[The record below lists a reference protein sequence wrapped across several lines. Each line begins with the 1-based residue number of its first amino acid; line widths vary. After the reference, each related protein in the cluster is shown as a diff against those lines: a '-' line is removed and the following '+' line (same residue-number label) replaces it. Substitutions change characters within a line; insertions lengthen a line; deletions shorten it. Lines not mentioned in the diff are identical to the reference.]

1 MSKLIQKK
9 AAEHAINKKEKEQ
22 EIAVENAVAVQ
33 SRKRKAST
41 EPSSEANK
49 QVKTGTK
56 KAQKVAT
63 SGENS
68 SVIYLGHLPHGFY
81 EPQLK
86 KFFMQFG
93 IVRKLKLFRSP
104 KTGGSRGFAFLQ
116 FESPAT
122 AQTVSDAMHGYFL
135 HDRQLVSHVVP
146 ATKHHEGM
154 WKMKKPT
161 EEMLVDA
168 SKKEEEVVKK
178 DVDPK
183 KAQAAL
189 AQRMAGKQKKLT
201 ELGIDFQIPAL
212 SC

>member
-9 AAEHAINKKEKEQ
+9 AAEQAIAKKEKEQ
-22 EIAVENAVAVQ
+22 DVAVENAVAAQ
-33 SRKRKAST
+33 SKKRKAST
-41 EPSSEANK
+41 ESSGEIIQQPK
-49 QVKTGTK
+49 KTNK
-56 KAQKVAT
+56 KAPKVAQ

-116 FESPAT
+116 FESPDT

-146 ATKHHEGM
+146 ASKHHEGM
-154 WKMKKPT
+154 WKMRKPT
-161 EEMLVDA
+161 EEMLADA
-168 SKKEEEVVKK
+168 SKEEEVVKK

-183 KAQAAL
+183 TAQAAL
-189 AQRMAGKQKKLT
+189 AKRMEEKQRKLND
-201 ELGIDFQIPAL
+201 LGIDFQIPAL